1 MKRSCVLYTGIVCIK
16 CNDILYTHAGELLKC
31 GSTVERFAADTFAL
45 AAFIEIRHDDIDSAG
60 FAADCSN
67 GTLQILEVII
77 RGHQVCETA
86 DSVGKTVVAYIHH
99 KVNIV
104 ATDGF
109 TDLTFTFTGTKT
121 WCFDINDVRI
131 TSVSLKCKRI

>member
-1 MKRSCVLYTGIVCIK
+1 MCIK
-16 CNDILYTHAGELLKC
+16 CNDILHPHAGELLKC
-31 GSTVERFAADTFAL
+31 GSTVEGFAADTFAL

-67 GTLQILEVII
+67 GTLQILKVII
-77 RGHQVCETA
+77 RRHQVCETA
-86 DSVGKTVVAYIHH
+86 DSVRKTVVAYIHH

-104 ATDGF
+104 TTDGF

-121 WCFDINDVRI
+121 RCFDINDVRI